1 MMQMIDI
8 ACNRGEREEREADV
22 VIFSD
27 ILPLSH
33 LGKLLSKFIQFLLE
47 RSSLLLGVR

>member
-1 MMQMIDI
+1 MHRI
-8 ACNRGEREEREADV
+8 AKVVNVDDPHYDADDRYRLQPGRPEEREAHV

-33 LGKLLSKFIQFLLE
+33 LG
-47 RSSLLLGVR
+47 